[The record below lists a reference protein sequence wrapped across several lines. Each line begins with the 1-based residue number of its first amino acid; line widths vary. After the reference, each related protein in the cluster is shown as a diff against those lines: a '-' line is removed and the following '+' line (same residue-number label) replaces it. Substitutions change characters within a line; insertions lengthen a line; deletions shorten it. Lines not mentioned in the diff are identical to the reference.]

1 VNNFSQAMA
10 DPQVLH
16 RNMVVELAHPNGGR
30 TRGPGNPIKMSRTSE
45 ESFSCAPLLGGD
57 TDAVMSELLDMDEG
71 EIQAL
76 KVEGVIG

>member
-1 VNNFSQAMA
+1 
-10 DPQVLH
+10 LG
-16 RNMVVELAHPNGGR
+16 HPNGGR